1 MYAAVVAK
9 HPQVRAYRYSLRA
22 QSSSTGRFT
31 GHRHGSCV
39 TSCHQAA
46 GRCVRPV
53 CATRRR
59 APPSA
64 FSTGPPSTSTQHRDL
79 ICHQAWQS
87 AASVRR
93 NGASRTSSSYL
104 LASRRRASRYVSHI
118 QRRAMTVGPAP
129 YPLPMTAS
137 GIPVLPRV
145 QLRSCGRKLTHGH
158 RPLCLFVYERSHVSV
173 EVCDWLQTMW
183 SGVSS
188 AMFLLADCAAC
199 GCSACSA
206 SRRDCCSPQ

>member
-1 MYAAVVAK
+1 MGGSGTQEADGCTRQWSRSIPRSERIATRSELRAARQGGSRVTGTARVSPAVTKPLAAVCGLCAQPDGVL
-9 HPQVRAYRYSLRA
+9 HPVPS
-22 QSSSTGRFT
+22 
-31 GHRHGSCV
+31 
-39 TSCHQAA
+39 
-46 GRCVRPV
+46 
-53 CATRRR
+53 
-59 APPSA
+59 PP
-64 FSTGPPSTSTQHRDL
+64 GPPSTSTQHRDL
-79 ICHQAWQS
+79 ICHQAWQR

-158 RPLCLFVYERSHVSV
+158 RPLCLFVYEPSHV
-173 EVCDWLQTMW
+173 
-183 SGVSS
+183 
-188 AMFLLADCAAC
+188 
-199 GCSACSA
+199 
-206 SRRDCCSPQ
+206 